1 MRAFGMQLSCAVVL
15 VAMGS
20 GGALAM
26 SDAPAPDA
34 GEVAKPRLYAA
45 YQDDVLVARFPE
57 RLLDRGQFAS
67 MTELV
72 DSLLRLMPALTRY
85 HRPDSQPAVLRV
97 ARAQIHEKMCG
108 GNPCSMRAWYL
119 PDEGIYL
126 EDNLH
131 PETDLFDRSVLFHE
145 LVHYLQELNGEGA
158 ALDPC
163 NRWYQR
169 EVQAYGLQNHYLA
182 LTGHSARVTHPGYP
196 CRDAQQADSGA
207 STSAR
212 GFREDGSQALAH

>member
-15 VAMGS
+15 AVMGS
-20 GGALAM
+20 AGALAM

-34 GEVAKPRLYAA
+34 GAAAKPGLYAA
-45 YQDDVLVARFPE
+45 YQDDALIARSPE
-57 RLLDRGQFAS
+57 RFVDRRQFAS

-85 HRPDSQPAVLRV
+85 HRPDLQPAVVRV
-97 ARAQIHEKMCG
+97 ARAQIQERMCG
-108 GNPCSMRAWYL
+108 GNACSMRAWYL

-158 ALDPC
+158 ALDAC

-169 EVQAYGLQNHYLA
+169 EIQAYGLQNHYLA
-182 LTGHSARVTHPGYP
+182 LSGHNARVTHPGYP
-196 CRDAQQADSGA
+196 CRDSQQADDGA
-207 STSAR
+207 STAERS
-212 GFREDGSQALAH
+212 FREDGSQALAH